1 VKHMLHKLSRSEG
14 VFAHRD
20 MRLVVPARA
29 LSFLGDSVTFV
40 VLLLKVS
47 EDGQPIRLT
56 VLLAAFSLPL
66 FVMTPIAGRIVD
78 EFDSR
83 YVLVAAG
90 TVQAGASL
98 AMALSPTFIGLV
110 SAMLV
115 LQTAESITAPAWSA
129 LVPRIVG
136 EQLIGKA
143 VGIQQSLAGL
153 TGLAGAAIGGIL
165 YDRIGFTRTVLIDTV
180 TFAALVLV
188 AAGVRTRRGRRY
200 DARAQGSG
208 LAEIDA
214 SAVRAEGGIAIVRA
228 DAVLR
233 VVIPALCLF
242 VLGIESI
249 NVVEVFLV
257 RGDLGGSATDYGLIS
272 AAWMLGQAIGPMLA
286 ARVADDRGR
295 ISVTA
300 GSAVAIGLLV
310 ALIGLSPTL
319 WPIYP
324 LYATAGLGAG
334 ALNGC
339 LSTLVVTRSAEA
351 VRGRVIAVLVGATR
365 GCSAVGMVLGGV
377 LGELLGARTTFVICG
392 ALSGLVALLVLRA
405 LGSARPSVSPM
416 PIAAATMEA

>member
-1 VKHMLHKLSRSEG
+1 MLHKLARQDG
-14 VFAHRD
+14 IFAHRD

-29 LSFLGDSVTFV
+29 VSFLGDSITFV

-47 EDGQPIRLT
+47 EAEQPIRLT

-66 FVMTPIAGRIVD
+66 VVMAPIAGRIVD
-78 EFDSR
+78 EYDSR
-83 YVLVAAG
+83 TVLVVAGSVQAAASLALAFSPSFAGLVAAM
-90 TVQAGASL
+90 V
-98 AMALSPTFIGLV
+98 
-110 SAMLV
+110 V
-115 LQTAESITAPAWSA
+115 LQTAQSVTAPAWSA

-136 EQLIGKA
+136 EELIGRA
-143 VGIQQSLAGL
+143 IGIQQSLAGV
-153 TGLAGAAIGGIL
+153 TGLAGAAIGGVL
-165 YDRIGFTRTVLIDTV
+165 YDRIGYSRTMLIDTA
-180 TFAALVLV
+180 TFAALVVV
-188 AAGVRTRRGRRY
+188 AAAVNTRRGRRF
-200 DARAQGSG
+200 DARAHAGVPANLDTTTAHAGGG
-208 LAEIDA
+208 LAV
-214 SAVRAEGGIAIVRA
+214 VRS

-233 VVIPALCLF
+233 VIVPALCLF

-257 RGDLGGSATDYGLIS
+257 RDNLGGSATAYGLIS
-272 AAWMLGQAIGPMLA
+272 AAWMLGQIAGPMVA
-286 ARVADDRGR
+286 ARVHDDRAR

-300 GSAVAIGLLV
+300 GSAVGIGVLV
-310 ALIGLSPTL
+310 AVIGLSPAL
-319 WPIYP
+319 WPMYP
-324 LYATAGLGAG
+324 LYALAGLCGG

-405 LGSARPSVSPM
+405 RASAHAEVAPKM
-416 PIAAATMEA
+416 AAATMEA